1 MTKILVS
8 DRIAEEGVR
17 ILKESGFDVTYTPG
31 LKAPEVIAAIPGY
44 DGLIVRSGTKVTKEV
59 IEAGTSLRAIG
70 RAGIGVD
77 NVHLETASRRGI
89 VVMNTPFGNVAS
101 AAEHTFALMLS
112 LARNVPRGDAT
123 LRQGEWKRSALVG
136 TELEGKTL
144 GIIGLGKIGGEV
156 AHFARA
162 FHMKVV
168 AYDPYLSR
176 ERAAELGI
184 ELAHFDALLESADVL
199 TFHVPLNDKTRGLIG
214 TEQLKKMK
222 RTARLVNC
230 ARGGVVSEAAL
241 AAALKEGLIAGAAL
255 DVFEKEPLDPKSPLL
270 EAPNLVLTPHLGAS
284 TEEAL
289 LKVSV
294 DIADQFIRFFKDGTI
309 THAVN
314 APTATDPALR
324 PYAALAQA
332 LGALAA
338 QLGDGRLTSVEVTI
352 YGAIADHDPK
362 PIIASTLAGVLKL
375 ICSDQVNSVN
385 ATFFAQDRGIT
396 ISERRTKEIR
406 SYANLLTVRVDGNSG
421 TCLVAGTLLEGR
433 DPRVVRIDDYD
444 VDLRLAEH
452 LLVMRYPD
460 RPGMVGKY
468 GTVLGRRGIN
478 IAAMDVARQSRGGE
492 ALVVLTLDDPVTEEI
507 RQELRQEMQIDRIW
521 SVHV

>member
-1 MTKILVS
+1 MTKILIS
-8 DRIAEEGVR
+8 DRVAEDGVR
-17 ILKESGFDVTYTPG
+17 ILKDSGFEVTYTPG
-31 LKAPEVIAAIPGY
+31 LKAPEVLAAIPGY
-44 DGLIVRSGTKVTKEV
+44 EGLIVRSGTKVTKEV

-101 AAEHTFALMLS
+101 AAEHTFGLMLS
-112 LARNVPRGDAT
+112 LARNIPRGDAT

-144 GIIGLGKIGGEV
+144 GVVGLGKIGGEV
-156 AHFARA
+156 AHFAKA
-162 FHMKVV
+162 FHMKVM

-184 ELAHFDALLESADVL
+184 ELAHLDALIENADFF

-214 TEQLKKMK
+214 TEQFKKMK

-241 AAALKEGLIAGAAL
+241 VSALKEGLIAGAAL
-255 DVFEKEPLDPKSPLL
+255 DVYEKEPLDPKSPLL
-270 EAPNLVLTPHLGAS
+270 DVPNLVLTPHLGAS

-294 DIADQFIRFFKDGTI
+294 DVADQFIRFFKDGTI

-314 APTATDPALR
+314 APTATDPTIR
-324 PYAALAQA
+324 PYTTLAQA
-332 LGALAA
+332 LGALAS
-338 QLGDGRLTSVEVTI
+338 QLGGKRLTSVEVTI
-352 YGAIADHDPK
+352 NGAIADHDPK
-362 PIIASTLAGVLKL
+362 PLIAGALAGVLKPV
-375 ICSDQVNSVN
+375 CGDQINPVN
-385 ATFFAQDRGIT
+385 ATFFAKDRGIT
-396 ISERRTKEIR
+396 ISERRTKDIR
-406 SYANLLTVRVDGNSG
+406 SYANLLTVRVDGNEG
-421 TCLVAGTLLEGR
+421 TCLAAGTLLEGR

-444 VDLRLAEH
+444 VDLRLAGH

-468 GTVLGRRGIN
+468 GTVLGRHKIN
-478 IAAMDVARQSRGGE
+478 IGAMDVARLSRGGE
-492 ALVVLTLDDPVTEEI
+492 ALVVLTLDDPVTENVVA
-507 RQELRQEMQIDRIW
+507 ELRKEMEIDKIW
-521 SVHV
+521 PVRV